1 MKVAQSPEQVREILE
16 ERAAALARIPAETA
30 ADAEGIEAVVF
41 HLAGERYAIETAFV
55 CEVAPLTP
63 PARLPGA
70 PDFFAG
76 VVSLR
81 GQILAVI
88 DLRRLYGLPVLEDTT
103 WTRLVVLGEG
113 QPELGV
119 LAEAVSEVVRLPR
132 SRLLEPA
139 APAGLT
145 PEHVRGVTEQALIV
159 LDGAALL
166 RDGRLFI
173 DQADEPG
180 AL

>member
-1 MKVAQSPEQVREILE
+1 VKAAQSPERVREILE
-16 ERAAALARIPAETA
+16 ERAAALARVPAEAA

-41 HLAGERYAIETAFV
+41 NLVGERYAIETAFV
-55 CEVAPLTP
+55 CEVAPLTSL
-63 PARLPGA
+63 ARLPGA

-88 DLRRLYGLPVLEDTT
+88 DLRRLYGLPVLEEAPL
-103 WTRLVVLGEG
+103 TRLVVLGEG
-113 QPELGV
+113 QPEFGV
-119 LAEAVSEVVRLPR
+119 LAETVSEVVRLPR
-132 SRLLEPA
+132 GRLLEPA

-145 PEHVRGVTEQALIV
+145 PEHIRGVTEQALIV

-173 DQADEPG
+173 DQGDEPG
-180 AL
+180 GL